1 MKVPNLPKKNKTRS
15 ELKSTRL
22 WKKTSNN
29 AKSPRRKPKKMATPK
44 TDTKMAMPR
53 TVTPKTDTRMAMP
66 KTETPKT
73 DTRTVKPRT
82 ATKPWRLTTRTRMAM
97 SKVIL

>member
-1 MKVPNLPKKNKTRS
+1 M
-15 ELKSTRL
+15 KSTRL

-29 AKSPRRKPKKMATPK
+29 AKSPRRKPKKMAAPK

-53 TVTPKTDTRMAMP
+53 TVTPKTDTR
-66 KTETPKT
+66 
-73 DTRTVKPRT
+73 TVKPRM
-82 ATKPWRLTTRTRMAM
+82 AKPWRLTKRTRMAM

>member
-1 MKVPNLPKKNKTRS
+1 M
-15 ELKSTRL
+15 KSTRL

-53 TVTPKTDTRMAMP
+53 TVIL
-66 KTETPKT
+66 KT
-73 DTRTVKPRT
+73 DTRTVRPRT
-82 ATKPWRLTTRTRMAM
+82 ARPWRLTKRTRMAM

>member
-1 MKVPNLPKKNKTRS
+1 M
-15 ELKSTRL
+15 KSTRL

-53 TVTPKTDTRMAMP
+53 TVTPKTDTR
-66 KTETPKT
+66 
-73 DTRTVKPRT
+73 TVKPRT
-82 ATKPWRLTTRTRMAM
+82 AKPWRLTKRTRMAM

>member
-29 AKSPRRKPKKMATPK
+29 AKSPRRKPKKMAAPK

-53 TVTPKTDTRMAMP
+53 TVTPKTDTR
-66 KTETPKT
+66 
-73 DTRTVKPRT
+73 TVKPRT
-82 ATKPWRLTTRTRMAM
+82 AAKPWRLTTRTRMAM

>member
-1 MKVPNLPKKNKTRS
+1 M
-15 ELKSTRL
+15 KSTRL

-44 TDTKMAMPR
+44 MDTKMAMPR
-53 TVTPKTDTRMAMP
+53 TVI
-66 KTETPKT
+66 PKT

-82 ATKPWRLTTRTRMAM
+82 AKPWRLTTRTRMAM